1 MANEEQYDWYDADG
15 DVTRYLLDPTT
26 DIAMFSEPPV
36 VRARRRR
43 HRVPSHAGDSR
54 RRAGVARSGPDL
66 AIRSLLS
73 SASGEDAS
81 RRPAAATSSSAGG
94 TGSPL
99 G

>member
-15 DVTRYLLDPTT
+15 DVTRYLLDA
-26 DIAMFSEPPV
+26 DRD

-54 RRAGVARSGPDL
+54 RRAGAARSGPDL